1 MRPFRA
7 GPRRRVLKNV
17 AAEAERFRR
26 RSALAFAGVVLA
38 LAGLALWYFRL
49 QIVEHDDYAT
59 RSEANRIK
67 LQPVVPGRGLIYD
80 RKGRVLADNV
90 PAYRLEV
97 TPNEAGDPA
106 QWLPALRGVIAL
118 SDEDVEHFHEARRGS
133 RGFKPIALK
142 LRVSEDEAARFAVDR
157 WRFPGVELVSYLNR
171 RYLYGELLS
180 HVTGYV
186 ARVDEA
192 DAKALGE
199 ANAALTH
206 IGKTGLER
214 YYDEALRG
222 RVGYDKVET
231 NVEGRSLGL
240 VGRVPA
246 VPGADLKLSIDLDL
260 QRAMVI
266 AFGDKDGSAVA
277 VDPRTGE
284 VLAMV
289 SLPGYDANLFVNGIS
304 HADYQRLTTDP
315 SRPLFNRN
323 VLGGGPPGSTVK
335 PLIALAGVDSGLRT
349 PESRVF
355 STGEFRIPGQRR
367 GYRDAHGGAGWTDLR
382 KSISESVN
390 YYYYHLAYQMGIAR
404 LAEYMGRYGFGEKTG
419 IDLAGENAGV
429 VPSPEWKRGRTREPW
444 YPGETVIAGIGQGYW
459 IATALQLAR
468 GTAAIADNGVLRRL
482 HLVAARRDGY
492 NAPWAPLAQPAPR
505 RITDNAMHLRAVQEG
520 MIATIHGS
528 GTATAMARGATYM
541 MAGKTGTAQKISRKG
556 SQSMDPR
563 SLPYHL
569 RHQALFV
576 GYAPAE
582 SPTIAVAVVV
592 EHGGYGGST
601 AAPIARKIFDA
612 WLTGKMPELD
622 PESTRQLP
630 PGTLDGV
637 PGSPSPLPAEATVE
651 GPSPSGVSGHAREPR
666 ARVPAN
672 AAAPSAVAGRRVGER
687 VQRSGATPSQAETA
701 EPSSALQASSP
712 AGRREG
718 QQQPPQQ
725 SMPPAPEPR
734 R

>member
-1 MRPFRA
+1 MRLLRA
-7 GPRRRVLKNV
+7 GPRRRVIKNV

-26 RSALAFAGVVLA
+26 RSAIAFACVVLA

-49 QIVEHDDYAT
+49 QVIEHDDYAT

-67 LQPVVPGRGLIYD
+67 LQPVVPGRGLIFD
-80 RKGRVLADNV
+80 RKGRILADNV

-106 QWLPALRGVIAL
+106 KWLPSLRGVIEL
-118 SDEDVEHFHEARRGS
+118 SDEDVEHFHEARRSS
-133 RGFKPIALK
+133 RGFKPIPLK
-142 LRVSEDEAARFAVDR
+142 LRVSEEEAARFAVDR
-157 WRFPGVELVSYLNR
+157 WRYPGVELVSYLNR
-171 RYLYGELLS
+171 RYLYGELFA
-180 HVTGYV
+180 HVIGYV
-186 ARVDEA
+186 ARIDEG
-192 DAKALGE
+192 DAKSLGE

-206 IGKTGLER
+206 VGKTGLER
-214 YYDEALRG
+214 YYDEQLRG
-222 RVGYDKVET
+222 KVGYDKVET

-240 VGRVPA
+240 VGREPA

-266 AFGDKDGSAVA
+266 AFGDMDGSAVA

-284 VLAMV
+284 VLGMV

-304 HADYQRLTTDP
+304 HTDYQRLTTDP

-335 PLIALAGVDSGLRT
+335 PLIALAGVDSGMRT
-349 PESRVF
+349 PEDRVF

-382 KSISESVN
+382 KSVSESVN
-390 YYYYHLAYQMGIAR
+390 YYYYQLAYQMGIAR
-404 LAEYMGRYGFGEKTG
+404 FAEYMARYGFGEKTG
-419 IDLAGENAGV
+419 IDLLGENAGV
-429 VPSPEWKRGRTREPW
+429 VPSPQWKAGRTREPW

-468 GTAAIADNGVLRRL
+468 GTAAIADNGLLRRL
-482 HLVAARRDGY
+482 HLVADRRDGY
-492 NAPWAPLAQPAPR
+492 NAPWTPLPQPAPR
-505 RITDNAMHLRAVQEG
+505 RITDNPEHLRAVQEG
-520 MIATIHGS
+520 MIATIHGG
-528 GTATAMARGATYM
+528 GTAVAMARGADYM

-576 GYAPAE
+576 GYAPADN
-582 SPTIAVAVVV
+582 PTIAVAVVV

-630 PGTLDGV
+630 PGTLDGI
-637 PGSPSPLPAEATVE
+637 PGSIAPPPTVIAAP
-651 GPSPSGVSGHAREPR
+651 GSRG
-666 ARVPAN
+666 
-672 AAAPSAVAGRRVGER
+672 AAAAAAAAAGRP
-687 VQRSGATPSQAETA
+687 GATPTQGVPVSPTA
-701 EPSSALQASSP
+701 GTSP
-712 AGRREG
+712 G
-718 QQQPPQQ
+718 
-725 SMPPAPEPR
+725 STPATPDEPEPR